1 MQYDISIVGCGPVG
15 ATLANLL
22 GHFGYT
28 VAIFEKEMKVYRAPR
43 AVHIDDEVVRIFQAV
58 GILDKLKANIVPFE
72 RMQFVS
78 AKGKVMLEACSP
90 SNYQPYGHTPANW
103 FLQPVLEE
111 LLRAQ
116 FEENSNIRFYQGCE
130 VNDLIEQ
137 SASVQLT
144 ALELRTQKE
153 ITIESKYLIG
163 CDGGKSLVRKSM
175 AVTFDSLNFDQSWMV
190 VDTFV
195 KSAQDLELLPH
206 LHQQICDP
214 YRPVTYVPG
223 VGNHRRFEFMLRADE
238 TPESIAEPEMIHRLL
253 ASFIDPQK
261 LEIARSAVYTFHG
274 LIANQWKKGRLIL
287 AGDSAH
293 QMPPFA
299 GQGMC
304 SGIRD
309 AHNLAFKLDLVL
321 SGLASQALLDSY
333 QAERKPHVT
342 EISKGAIKM
351 GKLIQAQ
358 TPYKVWLRD
367 LQFFLAQRS
376 SYLQTKMQEDFVKK
390 TPYKQGFI
398 GKRHPLSGQL
408 AIQPTISVGQNRE
421 LWLDELLGNQ
431 FALISTQKLGGTH
444 TQAFEKQ
451 LGAKILILNKDFQAT
466 PFEEWMA
473 KHDIDFVL
481 IRPDRYIYDAGK
493 MKHLEQVFTSL
504 SKQLD

>member
-1 MQYDISIVGCGPVG
+1 MDYDISIVGCGPVG

-22 GHFGYT
+22 SDFGYT
-28 VAIFEKEMKVYRAPR
+28 VAIFEKEMEIYRAPR

-58 GILDKLKANIVPFE
+58 GILDELKANIVPFE

-78 AKGKVMLEACSP
+78 AKGKVMLEACSL

-103 FLQPVLEE
+103 FLQPVLEQQ
-111 LLRAQ
+111 LRARFKGKPNIQ
-116 FEENSNIRFYQGCE
+116 FYKGYE
-130 VNDLIEQ
+130 VHGLYEQ
-137 SASVQLT
+137 LASVQLT
-144 ALELRTQKE
+144 ATALSTQKE
-153 ITIESKYLIG
+153 ITVESKYLIG
-163 CDGGKSLVRKSM
+163 CDGGKSVVRKAM
-175 AVTFDSLNFDQSWMV
+175 AVSFDSLNFDQSWMV

-195 KSAQDLELLPH
+195 KSARDLALLPD

-214 YRPVTYVPG
+214 FRPITYVPG
-223 VGNHRRFEFMLRADE
+223 VGNHRRFEFMLRSDE
-238 TPESIAEPEMIHRLL
+238 TPEDITEPKTIQKLIEP
-253 ASFIDPQK
+253 FIDPSK
-261 LEIARSAVYTFHG
+261 LSIARSAVYTFHG
-274 LIANQWKKGRLIL
+274 LIVAQWKKGRIIL

-321 SGLASQALLDSY
+321 TGLASQALLDSY

-351 GKLIQAQ
+351 GKMIQAQ
-358 TPYKVWLRD
+358 TPHKVWLRD
-367 LQFFLAQRS
+367 LQFFLANRS

-390 TPYKQGFI
+390 TPYQQGFI
-398 GKRHPLSGQL
+398 GKTHPLSGRL
-408 AIQPTISVGQNRE
+408 AIQPSISVDKNQKI
-421 LWLDELLGNQ
+421 LLDELLGNQ
-431 FALISTQKLGGTH
+431 FALISTQKLQDTH
-444 TQAFEKQ
+444 AQTLERKVS
-451 LGAKILILNKDFQAT
+451 AKILILNKDFQSNA
-466 PFEEWMA
+466 FEAWMFQ
-473 KHDIDFVL
+473 HDMDFVL

-493 MKHLEQVFTSL
+493 MNSLEKVFTSL